1 MTKYPIILIPA
12 LLILLAPCSSA
23 WSMGLRSLVALP
35 VEKAGT
41 VVRLQVERA
50 GNADRDTLVANAA
63 YGISARQ
70 TVLMGIPWR
79 LSPAGDNRLGDFSAL
94 YRQMLTQNDHA
105 GGTDRLGL
113 LAGAVVPTD
122 NNRDFV
128 LQGGLVYTRFVN
140 RHEFDVDALYQAG
153 LGDRNDSGRYDLS
166 WQYRLTP
173 SERPLWGIA
182 SEINSVLEWN
192 GRWREGNDAT
202 QQMTAG
208 LQWVH
213 ARWVLEGGVVKDLNN
228 AKETRYLVSSRFHF

>member
-1 MTKYPIILIPA
+1 MILIPA

-113 LAGAVVPTD
+113 LGGAVVPTD